1 MQRCPIAFEIKI
13 IHMKTPVRFITRLA
27 KLRSLMTPNAIKGT
41 HILLTEVG
49 TTCYYL
55 INVNTCAFDDTT
67 IPLQGIYPEEILAM
81 CTRRRVKECSW
92 WHFIRARNRNYPNI
106 HPQKKGM
113 KTNELYLQP
122 EGETLEIEWWMKM
135 QVIENVVHYGHH
147 CF

>member
-41 HILLTEVG
+41 HILLTEAG

-55 INVNTCAFDDTT
+55 INVNTCAFDDAT

-81 CTRRRVKECSW
+81 CTRRRVKERSW
-92 WHFIRARNRNYPNI
+92 
-106 HPQKKGM
+106 
-113 KTNELYLQP
+113 
-122 EGETLEIEWWMKM
+122 
-135 QVIENVVHYGHH
+135 
-147 CF
+147 